1 MRRRGA
7 TVRMNARLLQIAR
20 LTGRAA
26 GLLFLRNERGI
37 IRQAKADD
45 AQTCTE
51 IEKWLASRGL
61 KPPR

>member
-20 LTGRAA
+20 LAGRAA
-26 GLLFLRNERGI
+26 GLLFLRNARG

-45 AQTCTE
+45 AQTCTD